1 MQDFEKSQILIL
13 LEELTLYIKENS
25 LNHIGIQIAKFNE
38 ILTKDKSLKDLYNKR
53 IIQYNHIIKDKETKQ
68 SLSTLYGYIKKFS
81 DMEICK
87 NFIPEPNKNS
97 IDGNLSSIFYSSK
110 IDMILSCIIND
121 AINIFTINF
130 DGIITFYCKILYYAC
145 GSLINQNIDTNKM
158 LEIQNDLLNLE
169 NFLNSY
175 LIDCADFK
183 ILNFAKDNIDFST
196 NTMITNKIYQ
206 ISLLRVIVEV
216 KKYVKSLN
224 TDFKAI
230 KNSQLLD
237 NLSKA
242 EIELFNYL
250 VKGYTIRKIS
260 SILNKSPNTLK
271 TQQQSIFNKLNIN
284 NKNELIEKFT
294 QNG

>member
-1 MQDFEKSQILIL
+1 MQDFEKSQILIQ
-13 LEELTLYIKENS
+13 LEELTLNIKENS
-25 LNHIGIQIAKFNE
+25 LNHIGIQIAKFNA

-53 IIQYNHIIKDKETKQ
+53 IIQYNHIIKDKETRQ

-97 IDGNLSSIFYSSK
+97 IEGTLSSIFYSSK

-121 AINIFTINF
+121 TINIFTINF

-169 NFLNSY
+169 KFLNSY